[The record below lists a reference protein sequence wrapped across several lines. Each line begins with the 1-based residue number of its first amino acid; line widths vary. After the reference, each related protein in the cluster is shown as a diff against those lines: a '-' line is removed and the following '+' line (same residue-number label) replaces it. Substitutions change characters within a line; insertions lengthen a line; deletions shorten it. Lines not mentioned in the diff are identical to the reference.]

1 MSPSLSKNL
10 GQTQSNPLGI
20 PKYLENCYEGM
31 MTSMKNGLELPRML
45 ENNLRLRQATSAD
58 IEEIVAFNRR
68 FLSDEDEV
76 AYLYEMWTRDLM
88 SGHHPTTTAADFVVV
103 EETKA
108 KKIVSSACVIS
119 QIWRYEDISFPV
131 GRPEL
136 VATNPAYRGQGLVRT
151 IFETIHALSAS
162 YGHMVQGITGIPW
175 FYRQFGYEYALSLGA
190 GRVLNTQDIPTL
202 EVDQAE
208 SYRVRLVT
216 EADIPTLMSM
226 YNHNCADKLVTSLI
240 DEARWRYEL
249 SGRSSGINQV
259 IMAYFIEDNES
270 RVVGYYLT
278 RARLRGPNLVL
289 YTVFVNEGISLWSVL
304 PSVLR
309 ALKAQGETYAAEAK
323 RPLMGIY
330 FALGLEHPIY
340 ELLDTKLKPLQH
352 LGSWYIRVADL
363 PNFIRHIA
371 PVLERRLSRSAM
383 NGFSGELNLTFYRGG
398 LRLVFERGKIS
409 QATQWQAPDT
419 NEEWQ
424 GAGFPPL
431 VFLQLLFG
439 FRSLQELRYSF
450 PDCWAD
456 EEAAF
461 LLNALFPKKASWVV
475 VLS

>member
-1 MSPSLSKNL
+1 
-10 GQTQSNPLGI
+10 
-20 PKYLENCYEGM
+20 
-31 MTSMKNGLELPRML
+31 
-45 ENNLRLRQATSAD
+45 
-58 IEEIVAFNRR
+58 
-68 FLSDEDEV
+68 
-76 AYLYEMWTRDLM
+76 M

-103 EETKA
+103 EDTRTKR
-108 KKIVSSACVIS
+108 IVSSACLIS
-119 QIWRYEDISFPV
+119 QVWRYEDIRFPV

-136 VATNPAYRGQGLVRT
+136 IATDPAYRRQGLVRA

-190 GRVLNTQDIPTL
+190 GRVLNIQDVPTL
-202 EVDQAE
+202 EADKAE
-208 SYRVRLVT
+208 SYLVRLAT
-216 EADIPTLMSM
+216 EADIPTLMSI
-226 YNHNCADKLVTSLI
+226 YNHHCAHKLVTSLI

-249 SGRSSGINQV
+249 SGRSSGTDQV
-259 IMAYFIEDNES
+259 IMAYLIEDNES

-278 RARLRGPNLVL
+278 PARLWGSNLVL
-289 YTVFVNEGISLWSVL
+289 HTIFVNEGISLWSVL

-309 ALKAQGETYAAEAK
+309 ALKAQGEAYAAEAK

-330 FALGLEHPIY
+330 LALGLEHPTY
-340 ELLDTKLKPLQH
+340 ELLDAKLKPLQR
-352 LGSWYIRVADL
+352 LGAWYIRVADL
-363 PNFIRHIA
+363 PGFIRHIA
-371 PVLERRLSRSAM
+371 PVLEQRLSRSAM
-383 NGFSGELNLTFYRGG
+383 SGFSGKLNITFYRGG

-409 QATQWQAPDT
+409 HTTRWQAPDT